1 MKISTTESEHS
12 SIESDSDNN
21 ADISSS
27 LIKGGEEASEEEAT
41 FISKQLQAKNRKK
54 KKSGGFQSMGLS
66 LPIYKAILYKGFK
79 VPTPIQRKTIP
90 LIMDRN
96 DVVAMARTGSGKTAA
111 FLIPMLEKL
120 KCHSA
125 MVGARAVIL
134 SPSRELALQ
143 TQKVCKELAKHT
155 DLRTCIL
162 VGGDSLEDQFA
173 MIAGNP
179 DIVIATPG
187 RLLHLIV
194 EMDMELKSV
203 EYIVFDE
210 ADRLF
215 ELGFSVQLHEIL
227 HRLPQS
233 RQTMLFSATLPQ
245 SLVDFAKAGL
255 HEPILVRL
263 DIDTKISTDL
273 EMAFF
278 SIKHSEK
285 EAALLYI
292 IKEIIKVPINL
303 NPINNDKLKSSSKK
317 SIEKNASH
325 SSLSHQTIIFVST
338 KHHVEY
344 ITNLLNLAG
353 YQPSY
358 IYSSLDQT
366 ARKIQINNFRNGQT
380 NLLVVTDV
388 AARGI
393 DIPILEN
400 VINYDF
406 VDTSK
411 VFIHRVGRTARAGK
425 RGWAYSLI
433 TPDELFLGRRL
444 LIGSSANSNPE
455 YTSDIIMGG
464 FPIDSLGVN
473 LEWIKSILKEVS
485 NIEALN
491 NVANNGYKQYCKSRP
506 LASSE
511 SYKRAKEIMA
521 TEKYNDVHFLFADKV
536 DEKEKERRNLISSI
550 SSFRPH
556 ETIFEIGSRG
566 SKKTSAAQIMK
577 QRRGNVSKKIE
588 AHKSSILNNNLST
601 YQSEPINSNL
611 DGEKVENS
619 VIKVLKKRKA
629 DDSNIEISKK
639 QKRLKDHFRDEEFY
653 IPHVQK
659 DANTEKGYSVN
670 QGMSFAEES
679 KNAIIETQTDEHV
692 PQFGKNKML
701 RWDSKKKNFVKGTGI
716 GSDNKKLITTES
728 GIKIPATYKSGRFKE
743 WQQHNKLQIPRMGEK
758 ELPNTNLNM
767 KRYRHN
773 KFTTPKPLD
782 PLSKSYEKKLK
793 KVSKSDST
801 NDQKDISNIS
811 SKKRNTGGHNNKRIN
826 NELKTAEQ
834 IHKLRKLKEKRKAKN
849 ARPKSARPNRKG
861 KSTK

>member
-1 MKISTTESEHS
+1 
-12 SIESDSDNN
+12 
-21 ADISSS
+21 
-27 LIKGGEEASEEEAT
+27 
-41 FISKQLQAKNRKK
+41 
-54 KKSGGFQSMGLS
+54 
-66 LPIYKAILYKGFK
+66 
-79 VPTPIQRKTIP
+79 
-90 LIMDRN
+90 
-96 DVVAMARTGSGKTAA
+96 
-111 FLIPMLEKL
+111 
-120 KCHSA
+120 
-125 MVGARAVIL
+125 
-134 SPSRELALQ
+134 
-143 TQKVCKELAKHT
+143 
-155 DLRTCIL
+155 
-162 VGGDSLEDQFA
+162 
-173 MIAGNP
+173 
-179 DIVIATPG
+179 VIATPG

-263 DIDTKISTDL
+263 DVDTKISSDL

-317 SIEKNASH
+317 SIEKDNSH
-325 SSLSHQTIIFVST
+325 SLLSHQTIIFVST

-366 ARKIQINNFRNGQT
+366 ARKIQISNFRNGQT

-406 VDTSK
+406 VDSSK

-433 TPDELFLGRRL
+433 TPEELFLGRRL
-444 LIGSSANSNPE
+444 VIGSAASSNPD
-455 YTSDIIMGG
+455 YTSDIIMGS

-473 LEWIKSILKEVS
+473 LEWVKNIHKEVS

-491 NVANNGYKQYCKSRP
+491 NVAKNGYKQYCKSRP

-511 SYKRAKEIMA
+511 SYKRAKEIIA
-521 TEKYNDVHFLFADKV
+521 TEKYVDVHLLFADKV

-566 SKKTSAAQIMK
+566 SKKASSAAQIMK
-577 QRRGNVSKKIE
+577 LRRGNVSKVIE
-588 AHKSSILNNNLST
+588 AHKSSILNKNSGADR
-601 YQSEPINSNL
+601 SEFIKSNL
-611 DGEKVENS
+611 KVE
-619 VIKVLKKRKA
+619 KK
-629 DDSNIEISKK
+629 
-639 QKRLKDHFRDEEFY
+639 LKDHFRDEEFY

-659 DANTEKGYSVN
+659 DANTEKGYSVH

-679 KNAIIETQTDEHV
+679 KKAIMETQTDEHV
-692 PQFGKNKML
+692 PQLGKNKML
-701 RWDSKKKNFVKGTGI
+701 RWDSKKKKFVKGIGI

-758 ELPNTNLNM
+758 ELPNKNLNM

-773 KFTTPKPLD
+773 KITTPKPLD
-782 PLSKSYEKKLK
+782 PLSKNYEKKIK
-793 KVSKSDST
+793 KASKADVA
-801 NDQKDISNIS
+801 NDQRDFSNIS
-811 SKKRNTGGHNNKRIN
+811 SKKQNTSGHTNKKIN

-834 IHKLRKLKEKRKAKN
+834 IYKLRKLKEKRKSKN
-849 ARPKSARPNRKG
+849 ARPNRKG